1 MAIPFNMPEDHNE
14 VEVIITQ
21 LQYLLTKLQAALR
34 RSRATNAQTR
44 LSSHNSNTRVR
55 TNSSNRSRVTEG
67 LPSSSSSSESP
78 SSNLPDLLNSLA
90 WLAAA
95 SQDAIDTPQITPT
108 SIRILR
114 PMRIRTT
121 SESSCCDENKL
132 TETNSVGPGNVQEWN
147 QVGGNTS
154 KLAGEFAAII
164 DPEETDEQSSE
175 SVSNKD
181 YSREGILSKIVPG
194 PVSAPF
200 WTAMICFVGWQIFRA
215 R

>member
-147 QVGGNTS
+147 Q
-154 KLAGEFAAII
+154 
-164 DPEETDEQSSE
+164 ETDEQSSE